1 MKGRKMR
8 EFNPPLLCV
17 HKYEGKLNESQI
29 VKMNAQEWKRQNNAM
44 NPQFGNENDSRGR
57 YIIYMNLP

>member
-17 HKYEGKLNESQI
+17 HKYKGKLNESQI
-29 VKMNAQEWKRQNNAM
+29 VKMNAKEWKRLNNVM
-44 NPQFGNENDSRGR
+44 NPQ
-57 YIIYMNLP
+57 IWK